1 MKKIVAATS
10 AIALSL
16 SMTSVAFAATDSGN
30 IQLEVEV
37 LDTLSMDC
45 YDVDGGLGDTMV
57 TLGDSTT
64 GAGNVV
70 AGVPSV
76 GKSRCNVTTNDD
88 QGYYLSIMRST
99 EDVTW
104 AGANGSGQYATA
116 TNVLIHE
123 DPNLDGTWYEIP
135 DTLTAFDEATPST
148 TNTWTDGTT
157 KGFGFSVVAFP
168 DSSVANNALA
178 DNWTTTGDLCVDG
191 TGPATDVAEYAGV
204 PAANEAIAAVP
215 EYSATATTTDVCY
228 KVDVLPTQQSGDYAG
243 QVTFTATS
251 DASAYLL

>member
-45 YDVDGGLGDTMV
+45 YDAAGGLGDTVV

-64 GAGNVV
+64 GAGMVV

-104 AGANGSGQYATA
+104 AGANGTGQDATA

-123 DPNLDGTWYEIP
+123 DPNIDGTWYEIP
-135 DTLTAFDEATPST
+135 DTLTAYTET
-148 TNTWTDGTT
+148 TAGNAWVDGTT
-157 KGFGFSVVAFP
+157 KGFGFSVVDFP
-168 DSSVANNALA
+168 DGGDLAHNAL
-178 DNWTTTGDLCVDG
+178 DNNWALTGELCKDG
-191 TGPATDVAEYAGV
+191 TANDDVALYAGV
-204 PAANEAIAAVP
+204 PSANQAISAVP
-215 EYSATATTTDVCY
+215 HYEAGVTTTDVCY

-251 DASAYLL
+251 DASAYLVP